1 TLKVGIALK
10 GNQCRLTESAVV
22 VGTHKFFVHLYGADN
37 RMDHCYLAGKTSESP
52 TLQIEAEGQPNYHR
66 IDHNH
71 FGPRPPLG
79 RNGGETMRVG
89 YSGQSMRN
97 SGTLVESN
105 LFDRCDGE
113 IEIISSKS
121 CGNIYRF
128 NTFLDCAGML
138 TLRHG
143 NR

>member
-1 TLKVGIALK
+1 
-10 GNQCRLTESAVV
+10 
-22 VGTHKFFVHLYGADN
+22 
-37 RMDHCYLAGKTSESP
+37 
-52 TLQIEAEGQPNYHR
+52 
-66 IDHNH
+66 
-71 FGPRPPLG
+71 
-79 RNGGETMRVG
+79 
-89 YSGQSMRN
+89 MRN

-121 CGNIYRF
+121 CENIYRF

-143 NR
+143 NRCRVEGNFFLGHHKKGSGGIRIIGEDHIIINNYIEGIEKGGFWITSGIVNSPLNGVNSPPHGVNS